1 MKTALYLIST
11 FRSESFEK
19 EQDDKRKEQAC
30 VLPKDYSIEPCKT
43 IELAFTEQID
53 GFTKMDFSPHL
64 SWQAGVFS
72 FF

>member
-11 FRSESFEK
+11 FHSESFEK

-30 VLPKDYSIEPCKT
+30 VLPKDYSIEPV

-64 SWQAGVFS
+64 S
-72 FF
+72 